1 MPIFI
6 HKKEKTIVE
15 DIKKHADLV
24 AETVKTFIK
33 AFNFYLDGKKE
44 QSKSETKMVHK
55 LEAQADEYRRKIDR
69 EMYQGA
75 FMPSIRESLFITV
88 DAVDDVANEAET
100 TGDILTLIEPNIPE
114 ELIPD
119 LREMG
124 KLTIEC
130 VDKLKSGVN
139 NLFDNINLV
148 FDEMKEVEQL
158 EGQVDKYV
166 WKTLNMVFKELKIE
180 KFSERLMLR
189 ELILHINY
197 ITNKMED
204 ASDKLDVI
212 ALKLIV

>member
-33 AFNFYLDGKKE
+33 AFNYYLDGKKE
-44 QSKSETKMVHK
+44 QSKAETKMVHK